1 MHSLFSPS
9 SLLVPPSSIHPS
21 LTCLYNH
28 QHHRVHL
35 SSRFQSLPSLKCSS
49 ESNEGTVA
57 VLNIEDIVEKD
68 WSFLDIDNL
77 NSLEEQTHKSN
88 RIISAADIKDTSRVL
103 VSIGTE
109 DFVDRLVESSPC
121 QLLLVVHDSLFSLAM
136 IKEKYDNVKCW
147 QGEIIYVPDKWVPF
161 DVVFLTCLPA
171 VPFQLNQIFGALAER
186 CLPGAKVIIS
196 HTQGRGVVE
205 QQRKAFPDVV
215 TSDLPDKPT
224 LEKVASDNYFY
235 LTEFLDEPGFYL
247 AVLKFCSKGL
257 PTR

>member
-1 MHSLFSPS
+1 MNSLFSPS
-9 SLLVPPSSIHPS
+9 SLLLPPTSIHPS
-21 LTCLYNH
+21 LPRHY
-28 QHHRVHL
+28 HHNCHRLHL
-35 SSRFQSLPSLKCSS
+35 SSRFQSLPSLKCST

-77 NSLEEQTHKSN
+77 NSLKEQTHKSN

-109 DFVDRLVESSPC
+109 DFIDRLVESSPC

-196 HTQGRGVVE
+196 HPQGRGVVE
-205 QQRKAFPDVV
+205 QQRKEFPDVV
-215 TSDLPDKPT
+215 TSDLPDNPT
-224 LEKVASDNYFY
+224 LENVASDYYFD
-235 LTEFLDEPGFYL
+235 LTEFVDEPGFYL
-247 AVLKFCSKGL
+247 AVLKFCGKEF